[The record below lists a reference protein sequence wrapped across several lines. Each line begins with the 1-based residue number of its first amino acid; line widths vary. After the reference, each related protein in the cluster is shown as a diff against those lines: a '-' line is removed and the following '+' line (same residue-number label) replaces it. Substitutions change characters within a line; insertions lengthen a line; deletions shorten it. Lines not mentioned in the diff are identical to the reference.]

1 VLENEMAAIIEKM
14 KHLDLLLKAKT
25 ETSSHY
31 KSHFPKAHL
40 NFVEEEL
47 RFAEENLEIASLSMS
62 EGDRVTA
69 TSTIQAITE
78 GLLNVESILLGEST
92 LEDEYYDYSSDEEYE
107 GQNNYDM
114 EEEIYMRNERE
125 RNKNAAVKNGS
136 KKKVRM

>member
-1 VLENEMAAIIEKM
+1 MTAIIEKM

-25 ETSSHY
+25 ETYNHY

-78 GLLNVESILLGEST
+78 GLLNV
-92 LEDEYYDYSSDEEYE
+92 
-107 GQNNYDM
+107 
-114 EEEIYMRNERE
+114 
-125 RNKNAAVKNGS
+125 
-136 KKKVRM
+136 